1 MSPSRSPRKIWNISS
16 LSRRQSVMKKSIGLI
31 AASIYLILLGMHV
44 SLLFEPAYAS
54 RTVLDVPRAP
64 KHLSGFHMA
73 TINVDGVERH
83 YGIYLPK
90 SIGHGTAGPSL
101 TSSGGHLPV
110 VLLLHGA
117 SSSPSGVDFDS
128 DMSSYADK
136 ENFIVVYPSG
146 TPLGPS
152 PMRFWN
158 AGICCGPAS
167 NHGVDDVAFVR
178 ELLSHLKGEF
188 PVDPARVYIAGV
200 SNGAMMAYRL
210 AVELSDQIAAIGSI
224 DGCMFPPHK
233 AAIDPVSVIE
243 FHGTRDPVIPYDGGT
258 GRWFFYKIKN
268 VPPVAETVA
277 YWVAHNNCQVKPIVT
292 EDGDV
297 VREAYTNGTNGSAV
311 ALVTTRGGKHVWP
324 GGRGAFLAGHASTH
338 LMSTREMLDF
348 FWAHPKRS
356 LSVSE
361 AK

>member
-1 MSPSRSPRKIWNISS
+1 
-16 LSRRQSVMKKSIGLI
+16 MKKYRTQIAFSVSFLALTLISAVGL
-31 AASIYLILLGMHV
+31 
-44 SLLFEPAYAS
+44 SLKPALAS
-54 RTVLDVPRAP
+54 RTVLDVPRAA
-64 KHLSGFHMA
+64 KHLSGFHM
-73 TINVDGVERH
+73 TSINVDGIERH

-90 SIGHGTAGPSL
+90 SIAHGALVPASSSL
-101 TSSGGHLPV
+101 SNRLPV
-110 VLLLHGA
+110 VILLHGA

-178 ELLSHLKGEF
+178 ELLSHLKNEF

-233 AAIDPVSVIE
+233 AAVDPVSVIE

-277 YWVAHNNCQVKPIVT
+277 YWVAHNNCHSRPIVT
-292 EDGDV
+292 TDGDV

-324 GGRGAFLAGHASTH
+324 GGRSAFLAGHTSTH

-348 FWAHPKRS
+348 FWAHPKQS
-356 LSVSE
+356 LSLSK
-361 AK
+361 AQ